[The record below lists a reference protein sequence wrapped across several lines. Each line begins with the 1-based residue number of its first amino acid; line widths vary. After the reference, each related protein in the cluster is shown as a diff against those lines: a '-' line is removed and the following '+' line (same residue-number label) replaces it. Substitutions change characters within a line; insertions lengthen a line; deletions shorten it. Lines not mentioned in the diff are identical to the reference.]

1 MKVNGLSDPDIVN
14 ALVRASRDGVKVD
27 LVVRGVCTLRPAV
40 PGVSDGITIVC
51 AMGRF
56 LEHSRIFHF
65 ANAGADEYYIGSAD
79 MRPRNLRRRVELLVP
94 VMDADN
100 RAELDDMLER
110 YLKDPTAWVL
120 GPDGAYV
127 RRRAG
132 ETSAQDALL
141 DLDVEHL
148 RLGV

>member
-1 MKVNGLSDPDIVN
+1 
-14 ALVRASRDGVKVD
+14 VRASRDGVRID
-27 LVVRGVCTLRPAV
+27 LVVRGVCTLRPGVA
-40 PGVSDGITIVC
+40 GVSDGINIVC

-56 LEHSRIFHF
+56 LEHSRVFHF
-65 ANAGADEYYIGSAD
+65 GNAGADEYFIGSAD

-94 VMDADN
+94 VTDPAN
-100 RAELDDMLER
+100 RGQLDSVLDR

-132 ETSAQDALL
+132 EVSAQDQLL
-141 DLDVEHL
+141 GGLERAKPV
-148 RLGV
+148 GVLAGSSAAT